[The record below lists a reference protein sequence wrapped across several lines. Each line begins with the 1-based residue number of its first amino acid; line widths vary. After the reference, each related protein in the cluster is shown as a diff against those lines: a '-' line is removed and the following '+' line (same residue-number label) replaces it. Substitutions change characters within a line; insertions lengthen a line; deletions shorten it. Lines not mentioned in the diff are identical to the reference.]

1 MRMKKQILLITCIMA
16 LAACRKDIAPEP
28 CTDPLD
34 PNCVTYHPCNGV
46 QPVTADFEMWYGDA
60 LLGQNGRWVVQD
72 SVFPPGEIL
81 FKAKLNGAQYQFIL
95 GLDTE
100 TVQQDYRIFRP
111 RFFKDSSI
119 YGIYYNTLTVWKAAN
134 LSCYP
139 NEQAMARLTR
149 SITIKRPS
157 QLLTSGMFKVLYEGD
172 TDSTLIQITTWAQT
186 SMGTLD
192 MEAENAGHRYFI
204 GFKGL
209 SKDTFRTDDYL
220 RGYWYTDKLII
231 LPGGS
236 MPSLDDPQNGYIR
249 VDPHTLIIEGK
260 YDLKWPN
267 QVSYTFKGV
276 KIQ

>member
-1 MRMKKQILLITCIMA
+1 MKKQLLLITCILA
-16 LAACRKDIAPEP
+16 LAACRKDIAPDP

-46 QPVTADFEMWYGDA
+46 QPVTADFEMWYGSY
-60 LLGQNGRWVVQD
+60 LGGTDLKGRWVVQD
-72 SVFPPGEIL
+72 SVFPPGDIL
-81 FKAKLNGAQYQFIL
+81 FKAELNGAQYQFIL
-95 GLDTE
+95 GLDTVTE
-100 TVQQDYRIFRP
+100 QQDYR
-111 RFFKDSSI
+111 RFVKSFWNDTSI
-119 YGIYYNTLTVWKAAN
+119 YSTYYNTLTVWKTPN

-157 QLLTSGMFKVLYEGD
+157 QLLTSGMFKVLYDGD
-172 TDSTLIQITTWAQT
+172 TDSTLIQIKTWALT
-186 SMGTLD
+186 SMGTIERD
-192 MEAENAGHRYFI
+192 AENPGYRYFI

-209 SKDTFRTDDYL
+209 RRDTFMTEGSN
-220 RGYWYTDKLII
+220 RGFWYTDKLII

-236 MPSLDDPQNGYIR
+236 MPSLDHPQNGYIR

-260 YDLKWPN
+260 YELKWPS

-276 KIQ
+276 KLQ

>member
-1 MRMKKQILLITCIMA
+1 MNKHILWFCFILL

-28 CTDPLD
+28 CTNPLD

-60 LLGQNGRWVVQD
+60 LLGQNGIWVVQD

-81 FKAKLNGAQYQFIL
+81 FKAKLNGAQYQWIL

-100 TVQQDYRIFRP
+100 TVKQDYRIFRP

-119 YGIYYNTLTVWKAAN
+119 FGTYYNTLTVWKTPN

-157 QLLTSGMFKVLYEGD
+157 QLLTSGMFKVLYDGD
-172 TDSTLIQITTWAQT
+172 ADSTLIQIKTWAQT
-186 SMGTLD
+186 SMGTID
-192 MEAENAGHRYFI
+192 MEAENAGYRYFI

-209 SKDTFRTDDYL
+209 KKDTFSTDDYI
-220 RGYWYTDKLII
+220 RGFWYTDKLII

-236 MPSLDDPQNGYIR
+236 MPSLDHPQNGYIR

-260 YDLKWPN
+260 YELKWP
-267 QVSYTFKGV
+267 SPITYTFKGV
-276 KIQ
+276 KLQ